1 MFSLAF
7 YATNSPLHHKINDHG
22 DQTSHHFRL
31 PKEIDAIGRRL
42 LVIYK
47 IQTND

>member
-7 YATNSPLHHKINDHG
+7 YVTNSPLHHKINDHR

-31 PKEIDAIGRRL
+31 PKESDVISRRL

-47 IQTND
+47 IQTYD